1 MVAPL
6 SYRGQKECSLSLASF
21 KRPSVDS
28 DLLLLFSTLPS
39 VFGRWY
45 ATLMARWLASAVHEE
60 RAAALL
66 LTKRESVCC
75 GELGTARLGSVDLF
89 NTPLLV
95 FLRERL

>member
-1 MVAPL
+1 
-6 SYRGQKECSLSLASF
+6 
-21 KRPSVDS
+21 
-28 DLLLLFSTLPS
+28 
-39 VFGRWY
+39 
-45 ATLMARWLASAVHEE
+45 MARWLTSAVHEE